1 MAWPKAQR
9 VFRMARNLF
18 ASVAGSELGEEGHG
32 QAMGAQ

>member
-1 MAWPKAQR
+1 MAWPKAQ
-9 VFRMARNLF
+9 RMARNLF